1 MMRHGRLLGT
11 PGSPVAFETEQ
22 ARIQGEGT
30 QGPSPPPPRPVF
42 LSTLRLP
49 SSQLVT
55 PFGRE
60 IATIVPT
67 KSAASADNFLIT
79 QHCP

>member
-1 MMRHGRLLGT
+1 MIRHGRLLGT

-30 QGPSPPPPRPVF
+30 QGPSPPRPVF

-49 SSQLVT
+49 SSQLCY
-55 PFGRE
+55 PFRQRDRYDRNRPR
-60 IATIVPT
+60 ALTI
-67 KSAASADNFLIT
+67 S
-79 QHCP
+79 